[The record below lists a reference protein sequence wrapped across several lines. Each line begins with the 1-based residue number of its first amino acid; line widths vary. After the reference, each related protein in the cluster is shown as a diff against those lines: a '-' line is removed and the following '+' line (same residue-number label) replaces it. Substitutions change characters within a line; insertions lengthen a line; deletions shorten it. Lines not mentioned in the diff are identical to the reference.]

1 MRLALGGA
9 SAAPAARR
17 AGRVAGRPR
26 WAAVRPFA
34 PPAARACRRS
44 RNDPIY
50 LIPTASAHLTKLNHS
65 EIDAVF

>member
-1 MRLALGGA
+1 M
-9 SAAPAARR
+9 PPDARAVATGLR
-17 AGRVAGRPR
+17 RPGRVAGRPR
-26 WAAVRPFA
+26 RAAVRPFA

-50 LIPTASAHLTKLNHS
+50 SIPTASAHLTKLNHS